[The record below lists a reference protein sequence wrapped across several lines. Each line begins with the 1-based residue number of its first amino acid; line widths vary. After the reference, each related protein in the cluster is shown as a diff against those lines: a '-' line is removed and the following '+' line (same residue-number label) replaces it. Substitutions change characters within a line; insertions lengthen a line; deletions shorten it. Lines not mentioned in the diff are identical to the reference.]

1 MTSGEIY
8 RDIAV
13 RTGGS
18 LLLGVVGPVRTGKS
32 TFIKKFMNTLVIPN
46 IEDEN
51 KRIRALDEL
60 PQSGAG
66 KTVMTAEPKF
76 VPEEAVRVRLD
87 EAEMDV
93 RLIDCVGYLVPSA
106 LGQFEDEMPRMVST
120 PWYDEPIPMS
130 EAAETGTKKVI
141 NDHSTVGIVI
151 TTDGTITGIP
161 REEYAEAEER
171 ILQELSKTEKP
182 YVVIVNSVQP
192 DADPVTKIAKD
203 LSERWGVTAIPADVM
218 NLDEEKITEIL
229 MAVLCEFPLAAVDVY
244 LPEWADAL
252 GGDHWLKS
260 RVFSS
265 IASRASELKK
275 VRDAKN
281 VFAGCSDD
289 LVENINISSIELG
302 CGRVSVEYGISK
314 KVFWQIIAEES
325 GLDIGNEA
333 ELLPVLTELAGV
345 RKKWERVASAL
356 ESASRTGYGIV
367 SPAVGEL
374 TLEEPSLV
382 RQGNRFGV
390 KLKASAPSIHM
401 IRADIS
407 TTVSPIVGSEQQ
419 SEELV
424 GSLLKEFEGEESRI
438 WESNIFGKSLY
449 ELVSEGLSA
458 KINHLPEEAR
468 AKIRETLERVINE
481 GSNGLICIIL

>member
-1 MTSGEIY
+1 MAGADIY

-46 IEDEN
+46 IDDEN
-51 KRIRALDEL
+51 KRVRALDEL

-76 VPEEAVRVRLD
+76 VPEDAVRVTLGD
-87 EAEMDV
+87 AEMDV

-120 PWYDEPIPMS
+120 PWFEDPIPMS
-130 EAAETGTKKVI
+130 DAAEIGTKKVI

-171 ILQELSKTEKP
+171 ILDELSKTEKP

-192 DADPVTKIAKD
+192 DAQPVAEIARNI
-203 LSERWGVTAIPADVM
+203 SRRWGVAAIPADVM
-218 NLDEEKITEIL
+218 NLDEEKIAEIL
-229 MAVLCEFPLAAVDVY
+229 SSVLMEFPLAAVDVY
-244 LPEWADAL
+244 LPEWTDAL
-252 GGDHWLKS
+252 GGEHWLKN

-265 IASRASELKK
+265 IADRASELKK
-275 VRDAKN
+275 VRDAKT
-281 VFAGCSDD
+281 VFNGNFGEFVDR
-289 LVENINISSIELG
+289 VTVSSIELG
-302 CGRVSVEYGISK
+302 CGRVSVEYEISK
-314 KVFWQIIAEES
+314 KLFWQIIAEES
-325 GLDIGNEA
+325 GFEIGGEA
-333 ELLPVLTELAGV
+333 ELLPLLSSMAEV
-345 RKKWERVASAL
+345 RKKWERVSAAIS
-356 ESASRTGYGIV
+356 SAEQTGYGIV
-367 SPAVGEL
+367 SPTAEEL
-374 TLEEPSLV
+374 SLEEPSLV

-390 KLKASAPSIHM
+390 KLRASAPSIHM
-401 IRADIS
+401 IRADIA

-424 GSLLKEFEGEESRI
+424 NYLLKEFEGDESRI

-449 ELVSEGLSA
+449 EIVNEGLSA
-458 KINHLPEEAR
+458 KINHLPQEAR
-468 AKIRETLERVINE
+468 LKIRETLERVINE

>member
-1 MTSGEIY
+1 MTSAEIY

-76 VPEEAVRVRLD
+76 VPEEAVRIRLGEND
-87 EAEMDV
+87 VDV

-120 PWYDEPIPMS
+120 PWFPDPIPMS
-130 EAAETGTKKVI
+130 EAAEIGTKKVI
-141 NDHSTVGIVI
+141 NDHSTIGIVV

-161 REEYAEAEER
+161 REEYAEAEDR
-171 ILQELSKTEKP
+171 ILAELAETKKP
-182 YVVIVNSVQP
+182 FVVIVNSVQP
-192 DADPVTKIAKD
+192 QAEPARRIAED
-203 LSERWGVTAIPADVM
+203 ISRRWGVTAIGADIM

-229 MAVLCEFPLAAVDVY
+229 SSVLNEFPLAAVDVF

-265 IASRASELKK
+265 IASRAAELKK
-275 VRDAKN
+275 VRDAAT
-281 VFAGCSDD
+281 VFADCRDE
-289 LVENINISSIELG
+289 LVESVNVTSVELG
-302 CGRVSVEYGISK
+302 CGRVSIEYGISK
-314 KVFWQIIAEES
+314 KVFWQIVASES
-325 GLDIGNEA
+325 GFEIGGEA
-333 ELLPVLTELAGV
+333 ELLPLLTSLAAV
-345 RKKWERVASAL
+345 KKNWERVSSAL
-356 ESASRTGYGIV
+356 ESAEQTGYGIV
-367 SPAVGEL
+367 APSVSEL
-374 TLEEPSLV
+374 SLEEPSLV

-390 KLKASAPSIHM
+390 KLCASAPSIHM

-419 SEELV
+419 SEDLV
-424 GSLLKEFEGEESRI
+424 NYLLKEFEGDEAKI

-449 ELVSEGLSA
+449 ELVSEGLTS
-458 KINHLPEEAR
+458 KINHLPQDAR
-468 AKIRETLERVINE
+468 NKLRETLERVINE